1 MYNFED
7 VLVYILLTVTQSI
20 LIVSSVVLHRKP
32 CICDNVWMCQMQGSS
47 LLC

>member
-32 CICDNVWMCQMQGSS
+32 SICDNV
-47 LLC
+47 